1 MYRGFNGGGWAHPGY
16 GFGFGFPWG
25 AIVMG
30 ALVIGLVVFAV
41 VALRRSRMN
50 RTADP
55 VGASQRGVQILTERF
70 ARGEIDVETFRSMK
84 AELESQPGAGLD
96 R

>member
-1 MYRGFNGGGWAHPGY
+1 MYRGFNGGSWAHPGY
-16 GFGFGFPWG
+16 GFGFPWG

-30 ALVIGLVVFAV
+30 ALVIGLIVFAV
-41 VALRRSRMN
+41 IALRRSRLT

-55 VGASQRGVQILTERF
+55 VDAGQRGVLILTERF
-70 ARGEIDVETFRSMK
+70 ARGEIDAETFRSMK
-84 AELESQPGAGLD
+84 AELEAQPDAGLE